1 MKYMDAKVQ
10 QMAAT
15 VAGTPPAVPISNFE
29 DAQYYVDIQIG
40 TPGQDFKVV
49 PDTGSSNLWVPSK
62 KCSFTQV
69 PCDLHK
75 KYDSSKSSSYKANG
89 TAFKI
94 QYGSGAMQGFLSQDT
109 VTVGGLQVQ
118 HQTFAEST
126 KEPGLAFIAAK
137 FDGIMGLGYPEISV
151 DGVTPVMQNAQAQG
165 LLAAPEFAFYLNR
178 DADSDNGGELT
189 IGGTN
194 PAHFTGDFLTLPVNA
209 KGYREFAMDDV
220 KVGGASGGRCT
231 GGCKAIADSGTSLLA
246 APSKIAAEINTKI
259 GASGVIQEECKEL
272 IDEYLPGIINSTTNG
287 ETPQQICTGLDLC
300 KAGTPSAGCLGC
312 EWLIKEAQQYVN
324 SNSSIAKI
332 EAEVEKICAKL
343 PNTSPEYVID
353 CAKVPTLPDVDIV
366 LGGKSFTLT
375 GKQYVLEVTSENQ
388 TECISGFIGLD
399 VPAPM
404 GPLWIL
410 GDVFMGAYYTKFDL
424 GNNTVNFATAV

>member
-1 MKYMDAKVQ
+1 
-10 QMAAT
+10 
-15 VAGTPPAVPISNFE
+15 
-29 DAQYYVDIQIG
+29 
-40 TPGQDFKVV
+40 
-49 PDTGSSNLWVPSK
+49 
-62 KCSFTQV
+62 
-69 PCDLHK
+69 
-75 KYDSSKSSSYKANG
+75 
-89 TAFKI
+89 
-94 QYGSGAMQGFLSQDT
+94 MQGFLSQDT
-109 VTVGGLQVQ
+109 VTVGDVVVEK
-118 HQTFAEST
+118 QTFAEST

-151 DGVTPVMQNAQAQG
+151 DHVTPVMQNAMAQG
-165 LLAAPEFAFYLNR
+165 KLAAPEFAFYLNR
-178 DADSDNGGELT
+178 DASSADGGELT
-189 IGGTN
+189 IGGVN
-194 PAHFTGDFLTLPVNA
+194 SAHYTGDFTTLNVTR
-209 KGYREFAMDDV
+209 KGYWEFAMDDV
-220 KVGGASGGRCT
+220 MIDGSSAGFCP

-287 ETPQQICTGLDLC
+287 ETPLQICTGIDLC

-312 EWLIKEAQQYVN
+312 EWLIKQAQQYVN

-353 CAKVPTLPDVDIV
+353 CDKVATLPDVTIV
-366 LGGKSFTLT
+366 LANKKFVLHGKD
-375 GKQYVLEVTSENQ
+375 YVLEVTSENQ

-410 GDVFMGAYYTKFDL
+410 GDVFMGSYYTKFDL
-424 GNNTVNFATAV
+424 GDNTVNFAQAV